1 MVGLGLL
8 RRNQCKGAQS
18 RKGYLCSEMEVIR
31 GSFLEEVAF
40 DSGLNKSR
48 VMGSKE
54 RLGRA
59 FQMAGTVRAK
69 TQRWGEAGLGSGSR
83 GSLWLVGGELT
94 EESEPDGPEGRLGQS
109 PGALCARPRSPG
121 LPWR

>member
-1 MVGLGLL
+1 MQGRSEQEVL
-8 RRNQCKGAQS
+8 
-18 RKGYLCSEMEVIR
+18 LCSEMEVIR

>member
-1 MVGLGLL
+1 ML
-8 RRNQCKGAQS
+8 RAGRVS
-18 RKGYLCSEMEVIR
+18 YLCLGMEVIR
-31 GSFLEEVAF
+31 ESFLEEVAF
-40 DSGLNKSR
+40 DSGLNKSQ

-69 TQRWGEAGLGSGSR
+69 TWRWGQAGLGSGSR
-83 GSLWLVGGELT
+83 GSFWLVGGELT
-94 EESEPDGPEGRLGQS
+94 GESELDGPEGRLEQS
-109 PGALCARPRSPG
+109 PGALCARPCSPG

>member
-1 MVGLGLL
+1 M
-8 RRNQCKGAQS
+8 
-18 RKGYLCSEMEVIR
+18 IR

-40 DSGLNKSR
+40 DSGLNISPA
-48 VMGSKE
+48 MGSEE

-59 FQMAGTVRAK
+59 FQMAGTVRTK
-69 TQRWGEAGLGSGSR
+69 TQRWEEARLGSGSR

-94 EESEPDGPEGRLGQS
+94 GESEPDGPEGRLGQS
-109 PGALCARPRSPG
+109 PGALCARSHGPG

>member
-1 MVGLGLL
+1 
-8 RRNQCKGAQS
+8 
-18 RKGYLCSEMEVIR
+18 MEVIR

-40 DSGLNKSR
+40 DSGLNISP
-48 VMGSKE
+48 VMGSEE

-69 TQRWGEAGLGSGSR
+69 TQRWEEAGLGSGSR

-94 EESEPDGPEGRLGQS
+94 GESEPDGPEGRLGQS
-109 PGALCARPRSPG
+109 PGALLVQACPG
-121 LPWR
+121 GDGEPWKVLE